1 MTKSGKGVKNE
12 NKRFVKSTTEKDE
25 EKDNENEM
33 DMKGPQGNKNEWEK
47 STTKEKHEI
56 ILSDISSKRLK
67 DEKVKSTTGNLSH
80 PDKENESEER
90 GKKWINYYSKTS
102 NLDSVNEENEY
113 NLNESKSIKNKRKS
127 TYDLPDILER
137 FYILEYSIDDDDNPI
152 IIGKRFLSILNEK
165 NKSQELPKEK
175 LIKINNILYLK
186 EDIPYSEDEY
196 SQIITKVITNSDGR
210 KIIVDQDNDP
220 IPELE
225 NGNFYIPLLN
235 EKKKNKDVINV
246 IMKINRYGEKK
257 FIRNDTEEEVQ
268 IAFIRK
274 INVLNQ
280 NEYLEFKI
288 DLREFSDLLEIMKIS
303 KKKDLITGREYFILE
318 LINHL
323 LKQINLFRVI
333 KTRDLFRSRR

>member
-1 MTKSGKGVKNE
+1 MIE
-12 NKRFVKSTTEKDE
+12 IFEK
-25 EKDNENEM
+25 KDKKKESKFF
-33 DMKGPQGNKNEWEK
+33 DKNKNEELIYIE
-47 STTKEKHEI
+47 KEK
-56 ILSDISSKRLK
+56 D
-67 DEKVKSTTGNLSH
+67 
-80 PDKENESEER
+80 
-90 GKKWINYYSKTS
+90 SKT
-102 NLDSVNEENEY
+102 
-113 NLNESKSIKNKRKS
+113 KQ
-127 TYDLPDILER
+127 

-152 IIGKRFLSILNEK
+152 IIGKRFLSILDEK

-196 SQIITKVITNSDGR
+196 SQIIIKVITNSDGR

-235 EKKKNKDVINV
+235 EKKKNNDVINV

-274 INVLNQ
+274 INVQNQ
-280 NEYLEFKI
+280 NEYLIFKI
-288 DLREFSDLLEIMKIS
+288 DLREFSDLMEIVKIS
-303 KKKDLITGREYFILE
+303 KKKDLITGREYLINIDSNKEIKGYIKEFNQNGEGYFVKEWKKYNINQEKNIYLNMIEILE
-318 LINHL
+318 KKIKKKKVNFLI
-323 LKQINLFRVI
+323 KI
-333 KTRDLFRSRR
+333 KMKN